1 MNTGDTVLYFASA
14 LGIIAIVLL
23 LLNQAPKKRFKAKT
37 PIRRLL
43 DVFSDIDMPLKWL
56 LRVFGVLLIFDISL
70 LSYFFY
76 SSHFNPMYVWQ
87 FSSNDLPLVYKLS
100 GVLAGQQGTLLFWG
114 VVVGLSSLWLSE
126 TKKSTE
132 FMKKVQVVVIVLSL
146 FFIAMTLKESPFNTW
161 TDQFEVDAIQYDVT
175 VELVISSYE
184 QQYGREWDYERN
196 SWSDGN
202 GLNPLLI
209 DPWMAVHPPIIFI
222 AYGLM
227 AVPFALA
234 VAYQYRSIQRAPKR
248 VYTEWTKNVTSWC
261 RVSWIFLTLGIA
273 IGGFWAYKVLGW
285 GGFWAWDPVETSSLV
300 PWFLLT
306 GALHAL
312 IEHKK
317 DRSKYNVLAPL
328 LVAWSFALVMYAT
341 LVTRSGFF
349 ESVHAFDAGS
359 TGRYILYATAITAIV
374 PLALAIIQVI
384 KSKGGKESE
393 EDVTFI
399 NQANMFYVTIILFI
413 VFTFVS
419 FWGITFPA
427 LSRLFSET
435 KVGIEA
441 SFYNIWCYP
450 VIIILMFLA
459 GFCLSYRPQKKK
471 ESINELLLFLGIMVV
486 IVVVEFILLYISR
499 NLMDFGPIV
508 WITGKSNLLFELI
521 LISESRTLMEYSST
535 VGLAGKPGFYSFI
548 SSISIL
554 SFIPPS
560 VYLTYSAIERFRAR
574 HYTPKRRNLYKG
586 VGILLIH
593 FGAALIVVGSVYSY
607 AIDEEYSVSLNAAEE
622 GRMKIVTNSTGGE
635 TSYRIKLLKYEI
647 LREYKDVKD
656 VEEEKEYQGMGVL
669 EFYNDVHNGIR
680 DLYQIH
686 GVVGEV
692 VQVEHNTYVKLVEG
706 AEEVWVAVNPGEIP
720 TGAHLTASNGT
731 LVFDFPSSSLNRTFP
746 ILIMAPEYKVD
757 KTETQETI
765 STTQIVNVA
774 VYDDNGKSEIAR
786 GAARSI
792 TYFNGNVDKVMID
805 RSLKQDVY
813 VISSIAGN
821 DIKLD
826 LRIKPLINLLWIGII
841 FFTFGMIGVLLED
854 SIPKKVKAPKKRK
867 KKNV

>member
-1 MNTGDTVLYFASA
+1 MNTGDTILYFASA

-37 PIRRLL
+37 PIRKAL
-43 DVFSDIDMPLKWL
+43 DVFSNIDMPLKWL
-56 LRVFGVLLIFDISL
+56 LRVFGVLLVFDISL

-76 SSHFNPMYVWQ
+76 SSNFNPMYVWQ
-87 FSSNDLPLVYKLS
+87 FSSIDLPLVYKFS

-132 FMKKVQVVVIVLSL
+132 FMKKVQIVVIVLSL
-146 FFIAMTLKESPFNTW
+146 FFIAMTLKDSPFNTW
-161 TDQFEVDAIQYDVT
+161 TDRFDEEALEYDVT
-175 VELVISSYE
+175 VERVINSYE
-184 QQYGREWDYERN
+184 TEYGWRWIVDQN
-196 SWSDGN
+196 SWADGN
-202 GLNPLLI
+202 GLNPLLV

-234 VAYQYRSIQRAPKR
+234 VIYQYRSIQRAPKR

-317 DRSKYNVLAPL
+317 DRSKYDVLAPL
-328 LVAWSFALVMYAT
+328 LVAWSFVLVMYAT

-359 TGRYILYATAITAIV
+359 TSRYILYATAITAIV

-384 KSKGGKESE
+384 KSKGGKEPE

-399 NQANMFYVTIILFI
+399 NQANLFYVTIILFI

-450 VIIILMFLA
+450 VIIILMFIA

-486 IVVVEFILLYISR
+486 IEVFVRFILPYLIPSYTYNL
-499 NLMDFGPIV
+499 NLMNYTP
-508 WITGKSNLLFELI
+508 
-521 LISESRTLMEYSST
+521 T
-535 VGLAGKPGFYSFI
+535 VGIAGTPGFYSLI
-548 SSISIL
+548 SSMSVM

-560 VYLTYSAIERFRAR
+560 VYLAYSAIERFRTR
-574 HYTPKRRNLYKG
+574 HYTPKRRNIYKG

-593 FGAALIVVGSVYSY
+593 FGAALIVIGSVFSY

-622 GRMKIVTNSTGGE
+622 GKTKIITNSAGNKTDYG
-635 TSYRIKLLKYEI
+635 IKLLKYEI
-647 LREYKDVKD
+647 LREYKDL
-656 VEEEKEYQGMGVL
+656 EAAEYPGMSVL
-669 EFYNDVHNGIR
+669 EFYDDIHNGIK
-680 DLYQIH
+680 DSYQIH
-686 GVVGEV
+686 GDIGEV
-692 VQVEHNTYVKLVEG
+692 IQIEHSTYVKLVEG
-706 AEEVWVAVNPGEIP
+706 TEELWVSFRPSEIP
-720 TGAHLTASNGT
+720 TSGHVVATGGT
-731 LVFDFPSSSLNRTFP
+731 LNFDFPSSSLNRTFP
-746 ILIMAPEYKVD
+746 ILIMAPEFTVD
-757 KTETQETI
+757 QTGTQATI
-765 STTQIVNVA
+765 STTQVVNVV
-774 VYDDNGKSEIAR
+774 VYKGKNEIAR
-786 GAARSI
+786 GATRTI
-792 TYFNGNVDKVMID
+792 TYFNGYVDKVMID

-813 VISSIAGN
+813 VISSVDGD
-821 DIKLD
+821 DITLD
-826 LRIKPLINLLWIGII
+826 LRIKPLINLLWIGIL
-841 FFTFGMIGVLLED
+841 FFTFGMIGVLFED
-854 SIPKKVKAPKKRK
+854 LIPKKRKAPKKRK